1 MADSDYIPLMFQAQI
16 EGRAQIHKLADLAR
30 QAREM
35 GVAQSTLQQQAY
47 DWAQQWQDGCDAKNI
62 PEFSPKCQTRD
73 YGFTWRM
80 VTNSGQDGVI
90 RPVIGERGWAYYPG
104 SSMKG
109 AFARCCTLEQKLLYC
124 GGRGDDGEM
133 HPGILR
139 FHGGYPKNDEWLDD
153 SLVDLIHP
161 QEGWQLN
168 GDAASRRTVIQLS
181 LYQPQLTFG
190 ISSLK
195 PLSEDEWGQIWKIW
209 ESALGKGIGSRVS
222 AGYGQI
228 KAHGASNLLIIGL
241 QGTGL
246 ASKRIDGVAEFRPN
260 GFKAALRG
268 HTKRL
273 LCGVTDNN
281 TAEKFTNQLWG
292 GVGGRNGAIA
302 GLLGVAFS
310 APNLELENY
319 RSGRYEMPLYDTGE
333 AVLNILLLN
342 HTLSSQVFR
351 QERLL
356 SETDRKNLRI
366 LATQI
371 VKFSML
377 MGGFGKSWRR
387 IDHSIFFPDYLNQKP
402 AIGCHWEFCG
412 KNFDKYVVPVNRL
425 ADITAFFDGLQKKVA
440 DFPLLQE
447 LKGGNPSNTLKEAW
461 CKDNVQVW
469 GRIAEDED
477 DSLAVRWFHSNYQGQ
492 KSIKRSPLTGSMG
505 QIGRIWHR
513 MYPRYRKKGE
523 QIVNTGEFIE
533 LMTIFPT
540 RNHKGELLE
549 RDRDFLKF
557 LNDSTDLEQLW

>member
-16 EGRAQIHKLADLAR
+16 EGRSQIHRLDP
-30 QAREM
+30 
-35 GVAQSTLQQQAY
+35 GVAGHQQQAY
-47 DWAQQWQDGCDAKNI
+47 DWAQQWQDGCDAKNM
-62 PEFSPKCQTRD
+62 PKFSPNCQTKD
-73 YGFTWRM
+73 YNFTWRM

-124 GGRGDDGEM
+124 GGVGDDGEI

-139 FHGGYPKNDEWLDD
+139 FHGGYPKNDDWLDD

-168 GDAASRRTVIQLS
+168 GNAASRRTVIQLS
-181 LYQPQLTFG
+181 LYQPKLTFG

-195 PLSEDEWGQIWKIW
+195 PLSEDEWQQIWQIW
-209 ESALGKGIGSRVS
+209 EKALGKGIGSRVS

-228 KAHGASNLLIIGL
+228 KTHGATNLLIVGL

-273 LCGVTDNN
+273 LCGVTDDN

-310 APNLELENY
+310 APNLELAMH
-319 RSGRYEMPLYDTGE
+319 RSGQYEMPIYDTGE

-342 HTLSSQVFR
+342 QKLSDQVFGRSR
-351 QERLL
+351 QL
-356 SETDRKNLRI
+356 SETDRKNLKI

-387 IDHSIFFPDYLNQKP
+387 IDHSIFFPDYLQANQNP
-402 AIGCHWEFCG
+402 AIGCHWKFCG
-412 KNFDKYVVPVNRL
+412 RNWDRYVVPVDRL
-425 ADITAFFDGLQKKVA
+425 ADITAFLNGLQTKVA
-440 DFPLLQE
+440 GFPLLQE
-447 LKGGNPSNTLKEAW
+447 LQGGNPQNTLQEAW
-461 CKDNVQVW
+461 CEDNVQVW
-469 GRIAEDED
+469 GRIAEDKN
-477 DSLAVRWFHSNYQGQ
+477 DSLAVRWFHGNYQGQ

-513 MYPRYRKKGE
+513 MYPRYQKQGE
-523 QIVNTGEFIE
+523 ELKETGAFVE
-533 LMTIFPT
+533 LMTIFPNRLGRPEDIQKT
-540 RNHKGELLE
+540 A
-549 RDRDFLKF
+549 DFLKF
-557 LNDSTDLEQLW
+557 LEYSADFTHLW